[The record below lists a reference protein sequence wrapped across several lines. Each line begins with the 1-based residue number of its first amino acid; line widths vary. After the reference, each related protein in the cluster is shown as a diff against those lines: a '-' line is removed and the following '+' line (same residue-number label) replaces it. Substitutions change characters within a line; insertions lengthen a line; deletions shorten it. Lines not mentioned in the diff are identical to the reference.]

1 MEALL
6 TRENLKVPHYAVL
19 TDFSSPSEILIVT
32 FAGLGAGNSCPPFE
46 FVGTLRNFDVK
57 KALVRDPENYAYHG
71 GLRGLSKDIEQTAV
85 YLRDLFKRSGATR
98 IFTLGNCQ
106 GGYAAMLFGA
116 LAEADGCVV
125 FAPLTF
131 LDRDNRLLYGETRWP
146 EGFERIYTAP
156 SPSPEYYDLCE
167 LSALEKLPVTL
178 YYDATHPL
186 DARHSER
193 LLKRFPH
200 IQAERIEG
208 GGHLFVL
215 SLKRRGILDGILR
228 DLCRS
233 V

>member
-6 TRENLKVPHYAVL
+6 TRENLRDPRYAVL
-19 TDFSSPSEILIVT
+19 TDFSSPSETLIVS
-32 FAGLGAGNSCPPFE
+32 FAGLGAGNNCPPFE
-46 FVGTLRNFDVK
+46 FGGALRNFDVK

-71 GLRGLSKDIEQTAV
+71 GLRGLSKDIDQTAA

-98 IFTLGNCQ
+98 IVTLGNCQ

-116 LAEADGCVV
+116 LAGADECVV

-131 LDRDNRLLYGETRWP
+131 LDSANRLLYGETRWP

-167 LSALEKLPVTL
+167 LDALRELPITL
-178 YYDATHPL
+178 YYDTTHPI
-186 DARHSER
+186 DSQHSER
-193 LLKRFPH
+193 LLERFPH

-215 SLKRRGILDGILR
+215 ALKRRGHLNRILMG
-228 DLCRS
+228 LCFGM
-233 V
+233 